1 MTNKPILAITMGDPG
16 GIGPEIIAKA
26 LAHADVF
33 DHSRPL
39 VIGERRALEAA
50 IHITGRP
57 LEVRTLEQPAEA
69 GEHAGIVDLID
80 PANIDI
86 ERVRRARNS
95 AEGGPAAHEDPARAT
110 RLAPRA

>member
-26 LAHADVF
+26 LAHAEVF

-50 IHITGRP
+50 IRITGGHWKCAASTSQPRP
-57 LEVRTLEQPAEA
+57 ASVPAW
-69 GEHAGIVDLID
+69 
-80 PANIDI
+80 
-86 ERVRRARNS
+86 S
-95 AEGGPAAHEDPARAT
+95 T
-110 RLAPRA
+110 

>member
-26 LAHADVF
+26 LAHAEVF
-33 DHSRPL
+33 ENSRPL

-50 IHITGRP
+50 IRITGRP
-57 LEVRTLEQPAEA
+57 LEVRSVEQPAEA

-80 PANIDI
+80 LANIDI
-86 ERVRRARNS
+86 ERIGRSRVS
-95 AEGGPAAHEDPARAT
+95 AEVGRAAYEYAT
-110 RLAPRA
+110 RSGPSSRPR